1 MFLSRLTARS
11 AGIVLY
17 LVGIFF
23 FALNDALG
31 KWLMTGYGVGQ
42 LMLVRSFAAGLII
55 VPLVWRSNEQVA
67 DFRQWRLK
75 LLRVLCLAGDSFSF
89 FLATKSMPL
98 ADVMTYY
105 MAAPLIITA
114 LCVPLLRERV
124 EMFRWVAVLAGF
136 AGVAIALQ
144 PSSAAFSPS
153 ALIALF
159 GATMFAVAMTLT
171 RLIRDTHWLP
181 LVAWQFSGAA
191 LIGAATSP
199 IAWVTP
205 TYFDIALMVLTGVAA
220 MVCFTCV
227 TRAFRL
233 APASLLAPFQYTALV
248 WAMLMGWLVWRDVPT
263 VPILIGNAVIIASGL
278 YVWFK
283 EARGRIALESRDLSS

>member
-42 LMLVRSFAAGLII
+42 LMLVRSLAAGLII
-55 VPLVWRSNEQVA
+55 APLVWRSDERVA

-89 FLATKSMPL
+89 FFATKSMPL

-159 GATMFAVAMTLT
+159 GATSFAVAMTLT
-171 RLIRDTHWLP
+171 RLIRDTQWLP

-191 LIGAATSP
+191 LIGAVASP
-199 IAWVTP
+199 IAWVRP
-205 TYFDIALMVLTGVAA
+205 TLFDIALMVLTGLAA

>member
-42 LMLVRSFAAGLII
+42 LMLVRSLAAGLII
-55 VPLVWRSNEQVA
+55 APLVWRSDERVA

-89 FLATKSMPL
+89 FFATKSMPL

-114 LCVPLLRERV
+114 LSVPLLRERV

-159 GATMFAVAMTLT
+159 GATSFAVAMTLT
-171 RLIRDTHWLP
+171 RLIRDTQWLP

-191 LIGAATSP
+191 LIGAVASP
-199 IAWVTP
+199 IAWVRP
-205 TYFDIALMVLTGVAA
+205 TLFDIALMVLTGLAA

>member
-1 MFLSRLTARS
+1 MLLSRLTARS
-11 AGIVLY
+11 TGIVLF

-31 KWLMTGYGVGQ
+31 KWLMAGYGVGQ
-42 LMLVRSFAAGLII
+42 LMLVRSLAAGAII
-55 VPLVWRSNEQVA
+55 LPLVWRSGERIA

-75 LLRVLCLAGDSFSF
+75 LLRVLCLAGDTFSF
-89 FLATKSMPL
+89 FFATKSMPL

-114 LCVPLLRERV
+114 LSVPLLHERV
-124 EMFRWVAVLAGF
+124 EMFRWGAVVAGF
-136 AGVAIALQ
+136 IGVAIALQ
-144 PSSAAFSPS
+144 PSSAAFSPA

-159 GATMFAVAMTLT
+159 GATSFAAAMTLT

-181 LVAWQFSGAA
+181 LVAWQFSGAG

-199 IAWVTP
+199 LAWVTP
-205 TYFDIALMVLTGVAA
+205 TLFDLVLMVLTGLTA
-220 MVCFTCV
+220 MLCFTCV

-233 APASLLAPFQYTALV
+233 APASLLAPFQYSALV

-263 VPILIGNAVIIASGL
+263 LPILVGNAVIIASGL
-278 YVWFK
+278 YVWLK
-283 EARGRIALESRDLSS
+283 ESRSRIALESRDLSS

>member
-11 AGIVLY
+11 AGIVLF
-17 LVGIFF
+17 LIGIFF

-31 KWLMTGYGVGQ
+31 KWLMADYGVGQ
-42 LMLVRSFAAGLII
+42 LMLVRSVAAGLII
-55 VPLVWRSNEQVA
+55 LPLLRRSREQVA

-75 LLRVLCLAGDSFSF
+75 LLRVLCLAGDTFSF
-89 FLATKSMPL
+89 FFATKSMPL
-98 ADVMTYY
+98 TDVMTYY

-114 LCVPLLRERV
+114 LSVPLLGEKV
-124 EMFRWVAVLAGF
+124 ELFRWGAVAAGFVGVAV
-136 AGVAIALQ
+136 ALQ

-159 GATMFAVAMTLT
+159 GATSFAAAMTLT

-181 LVAWQFSGAA
+181 LVAWQFSGAG
-191 LIGAATSP
+191 LIGAATAP
-199 IAWVTP
+199 ISWVTP
-205 TYFDIALMVLTGVAA
+205 SLFDLALMVLTGITA
-220 MVCFTCV
+220 MLCFTCV
-227 TRAFRL
+227 TKAFRL
-233 APASLLAPFQYTALV
+233 APASLLAPFQYSALV

-263 VPILIGNAVIIASGL
+263 VPILLGNAVIIASGL

-283 EARGRIALESRDLSS
+283 EARSRIVLESGSLSG

>member
-42 LMLVRSFAAGLII
+42 LMLVRSLAAGLII

-205 TYFDIALMVLTGVAA
+205 TLFDIALMVLTGLAA